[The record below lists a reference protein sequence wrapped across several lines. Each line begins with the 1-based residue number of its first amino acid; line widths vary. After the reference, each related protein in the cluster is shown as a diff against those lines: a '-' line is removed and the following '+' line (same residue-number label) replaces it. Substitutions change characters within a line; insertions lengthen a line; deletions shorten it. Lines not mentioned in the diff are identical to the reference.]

1 MPSMFTLF
9 FLILYSSLCPP
20 SFLIA
25 TCVRLPC
32 SPPSS
37 VVPSLLK
44 VEPPPHPPPSLEFQL
59 RGFKVSGS
67 VVGGVGRVGGGSSN
81 MPGASGLRGLSRPT
95 AERSWSADKPLAPP

>member
-44 VEPPPHPPPSLEFQL
+44 VETPPPRSLEFQL

-67 VVGGVGRVGGGSSN
+67 VVGGVGRVGGGHQTCRVLQASEDSQG
-81 MPGASGLRGLSRPT
+81 PLLKGAGQLTNP
-95 AERSWSADKPLAPP
+95 

>member
-1 MPSMFTLF
+1 MPSTFTLF

-44 VEPPPHPPPSLEFQL
+44 VEPPPPLEFQL
-59 RGFKVSGS
+59 TGFKVSGS
-67 VVGGVGRVGGGSSN
+67 VVGGVGRVGGGVIKHA
-81 MPGASGLRGLSRPT
+81 GCFRPQRT
-95 AERSWSADKPLAPP
+95 LKAHC